1 MRRLFEGEACDLSVQ
16 DPKCNARCECWAIRA
31 SRESSG
37 GQSRGWRGT
46 VEVSKKLFLRSNFHG
61 FRQAKIVRVW
71 RVNLHHASVFHSNP
85 APVRSFR
92 NPFLRSYGHLN
103 KNKLHRFLLHK
114 SVIFTSQF
122 KCDSALNISLS
133 L

>member
-46 VEVSKKLFLRSNFHG
+46 VEVSKILFLGSNFHD
-61 FRQAKIVRVW
+61 FRQATKVRVW

-92 NPFLRSYGHLN
+92 NSFLRSYGHLTKTN
-103 KNKLHRFLLHK
+103 YIGCCFISHGFLLH
-114 SVIFTSQF
+114 SLNAISHYIFH
-122 KCDSALNISLS
+122 
-133 L
+133 